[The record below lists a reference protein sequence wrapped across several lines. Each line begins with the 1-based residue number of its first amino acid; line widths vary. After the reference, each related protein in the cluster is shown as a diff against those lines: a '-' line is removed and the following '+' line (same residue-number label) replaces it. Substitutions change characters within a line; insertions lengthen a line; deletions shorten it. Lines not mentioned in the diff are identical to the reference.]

1 MRLDRYLEG
10 AIDLHCHVYPEMT
23 LEHEARQDDVS
34 LVEGMQAVGMGGVVL
49 KSHFWPTVERAYY
62 LGQRVP
68 DLRVFGSITLNRVAG
83 GVDPFVVDA
92 AGRQGAKVVFFPT
105 WDSANDRT
113 NDGFSRR
120 VRERLPRY
128 FDDRLAGIAVIG
140 EDGTLVPAA
149 ERTLDAAAQFG
160 MLVCTGHLS
169 PSEGFRV
176 MEGAR
181 RRGLPCV
188 FSHPLSGSVGASL
201 ENMRT
206 AVELGAVVELCA
218 LQTMS
223 LNRHIAPSVLVE
235 IVTALGAENCVFS
248 TDAFN
253 DWAPPAPE
261 MLRMGIGQLLQC
273 GLDDGAIRALTVTN
287 PRRLLGIDA
296 GDGS

>member
-1 MRLDRYLEG
+1 MRLDQYLEG

-34 LVEGMQAVGMGGVVL
+34 LVEGMQAAGMGGVVL

-62 LGQRVP
+62 LAQRVP

-83 GVDPFVVDA
+83 GVDPLVVDA

-105 WDSANDRT
+105 WDSANDRAT
-113 NDGFSRR
+113 GGFSRR
-120 VRERLPRY
+120 VRERLPTY
-128 FDDRLAGIAVIG
+128 FDDDLAGIAVT
-140 EDGTLVPAA
+140 DGDGKLIPAA
-149 ERTLDAAAQFG
+149 EHVLDAATRFG

-169 PSEGFRV
+169 PHEGFQV
-176 MEGAR
+176 MESAR
-181 RRGLPCV
+181 QRGLPCV

-223 LNRHIAPSVLVE
+223 LNRHIAPSLLVE
-235 IVTALGAENCVFS
+235 IVTAIGAENCVFS

-273 GLDDGAIRALTVTN
+273 GLDEAAIRALTVTN
-287 PRRLLGIDA
+287 PRRLLGIDST
-296 GDGS
+296 DHT

>member
-1 MRLDRYLEG
+1 MRLDQYLEG

-23 LEHEARQDDVS
+23 LEHEARQDDVN
-34 LVEGMQAVGMGGVVL
+34 LVGGMQAAGMGGVVL

-83 GVDPFVVDA
+83 GVDPLVVDA

-105 WDSANDRT
+105 WDSANDRA
-113 NDGFSRR
+113 NGGFSRR
-120 VRERLPRY
+120 VRERLPNY
-128 FDDRLAGIAVIG
+128 FDDNLPGIAVTG
-140 EDGTLVPAA
+140 EDGKLIPAA
-149 ERTLDAAAQFG
+149 EHVLDAAAQFG

-169 PSEGFRV
+169 PPEGFQV

-206 AVELGAVVELCA
+206 AVELGALVELCA

-223 LNRHIAPSVLVE
+223 LNQHIAPSTLVE
-235 IVTALGAENCVFS
+235 IITAVDAENCVFS

-273 GLDDGAIRALTVTN
+273 GLGEGAIRALTVTN
-287 PRRLLGIDA
+287 PRRLLGIDST
-296 GDGS
+296 DDT

>member
-1 MRLDRYLEG
+1 MRLDQYLEG

-34 LVEGMQAVGMGGVVL
+34 LVEGMQGAGMGGVVL

-68 DLRVFGSITLNRVAG
+68 DLKVFGSITLNRVAG
-83 GVDPFVVDA
+83 GVDPLVVDA

-105 WDSANDRT
+105 WDSANDRAAG
-113 NDGFSRR
+113 GFSRR
-120 VRERLPRY
+120 VRERLPTY
-128 FDDRLAGIAVIG
+128 FDDDAVGISVTA
-140 EDGTLVPAA
+140 EDGRLTSAA
-149 ERTLDAAAQFG
+149 EQVLDAAQQFG

-169 PSEGFRV
+169 PAEGFAV
-176 MEGAR
+176 MEGAG

-201 ENMRT
+201 EHIST
-206 AVELGAVVELCA
+206 AVGLGAKAELCA

-223 LNRHIAPSVLVE
+223 LNHHIAPNVLAE
-235 IVTALGAENCVFS
+235 IVTTVGAENCVYS

-253 DWAPPAPE
+253 DWAPPAHE

-273 GLDDGAIRALTVTN
+273 GLDEDAIRTLTVTN
-287 PRRLLGIDA
+287 PRQLLGIDST
-296 GDGS
+296 DQS